1 MDGNGDVFPAHFGAI
16 LRYDEGMKALLY
28 CAAYKKDFATP
39 GYGVAKWD
47 TPILEKPLL
56 KWQIESLLHNG
67 VDHLI
72 IAWPK
77 KADVPEFLAENA
89 QVSLLLLNKPK
100 GNAGAIA
107 FLAEL
112 GEDLF
117 YVPGDL
123 FLDVDLHRF
132 FKFHEE
138 KGAMISAFVHPEP
151 HPEKKDVLI
160 VKPNGQGFVVLPK
173 ETSSARDF
181 AYRNIVPT
189 DLAIVSGDFLS
200 TYDSDDIYPL
210 NFRDDVFAPTLA
222 IEGLYA
228 YNSSEYVTKIKDR
241 LSLEKV
247 INDVT
252 KGIPERKN
260 LKNPQATFF
269 LDRDGTL
276 NVFGDFVV
284 KAEML
289 HLIPGAAKA
298 VKKINDSGYLAI
310 CITNQPI
317 VARGETTMGE
327 LQRIMAT
334 LEMELGK
341 EGAYLDGVYF
351 CPHFPVKKEHS
362 IAEYTKEC
370 DCRKPKIGM
379 LLNAKRD
386 HRVDFSSSW
395 FIGDTTQ
402 DVQTAKNAGTHSV
415 LLLGGDPHPYA
426 KYPDAKPDFIVNTL
440 AEAVEKIDILR

>member
-1 MDGNGDVFPAHFGAI
+1 
-16 LRYDEGMKALLY
+16 
-28 CAAYKKDFATP
+28 
-39 GYGVAKWD
+39 
-47 TPILEKPLL
+47 
-56 KWQIESLLHNG
+56 
-67 VDHLI
+67 
-72 IAWPK
+72 
-77 KADVPEFLAENA
+77 
-89 QVSLLLLNKPK
+89 
-100 GNAGAIA
+100 
-107 FLAEL
+107 
-112 GEDLF
+112 
-117 YVPGDL
+117 
-123 FLDVDLHRF
+123 
-132 FKFHEE
+132 
-138 KGAMISAFVHPEP
+138 
-151 HPEKKDVLI
+151 
-160 VKPNGQGFVVLPK
+160 
-173 ETSSARDF
+173 
-181 AYRNIVPT
+181 
-189 DLAIVSGDFLS
+189 
-200 TYDSDDIYPL
+200 
-210 NFRDDVFAPTLA
+210 
-222 IEGLYA
+222 
-228 YNSSEYVTKIKDR
+228 
-241 LSLEKV
+241 
-247 INDVT
+247 
-252 KGIPERKN
+252 
-260 LKNPQATFF
+260 
-269 LDRDGTL
+269 
-276 NVFGDFVV
+276 
-284 KAEML
+284 ML

>member
-276 NVFGDFVV
+276 TVFGDFVV

>member
-112 GEDLF
+112 GEGLL

>member
-112 GEDLF
+112 GEDLL

-241 LSLEKV
+241 LSLEKI

>member
-112 GEDLF
+112 GEGLL

-426 KYPDAKPDFIVNTL
+426 N
-440 AEAVEKIDILR
+440 

>member
-1 MDGNGDVFPAHFGAI
+1 MFPTHFEPV
-16 LRYDEGMKALLY
+16 LRYDEDMKALLY

-47 TPILEKPLL
+47 TPILGKPLL
-56 KWQIESLLHNG
+56 KWQTESLLHNG
-67 VDHLI
+67 VDHLF

-77 KADVPEFLAENA
+77 KADVPDFLAGNA
-89 QVSLLLLNKPK
+89 QVSLLLLDKPK

-107 FLAEL
+107 SLAEL
-112 GEDLF
+112 DEDLL

-132 FKFHEE
+132 LKFHKE

-151 HPEKKDVLI
+151 HPEQKDVLI
-160 VKPNGQGFVVLPK
+160 VKPNGRGFVVLPK
-173 ETSSARDF
+173 ETSAARDF
-181 AYRNIVPT
+181 AYRNIIPT

-200 TYDSDDIYPL
+200 TYDPDDICPL

-228 YNSSEYVTKIKDR
+228 YHSSEYIVKMEDR
-241 LSLEKV
+241 LSIEKV
-247 INDVT
+247 TNDVS

-260 LKNPQATFF
+260 LKNPQTAFF

-298 VKKINDSGYLAI
+298 VKKINDSGYLAV

-341 EGAYLDGVYF
+341 EGAYLDGIYF
-351 CPHFPVKKEHS
+351 CPHFPIKKEQS
-362 IAEYTKEC
+362 VAEYTREC

-379 LLNAKRD
+379 LLKAKKD
-386 HRVDFSSSW
+386 HNINFESSW

-402 DVQTAKNAGTHSV
+402 DVQTAKNAETHSV

-426 KYPDAKPDFIVNTL
+426 KYPDAKPDFIVGNL

>member
-112 GEDLF
+112 GEDLL

-173 ETSSARDF
+173 DTSSARDF

-241 LSLEKV
+241 LSLEKI